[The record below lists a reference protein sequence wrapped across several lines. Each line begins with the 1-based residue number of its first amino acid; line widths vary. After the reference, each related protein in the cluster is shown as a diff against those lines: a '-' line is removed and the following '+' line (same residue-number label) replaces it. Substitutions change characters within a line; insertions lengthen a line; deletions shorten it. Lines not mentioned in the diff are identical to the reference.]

1 MKGKEM
7 SETSTPESVIRTVS
21 LEREED
27 GCRAVLDIRE
37 YQTPP
42 RIEGSRSFTA
52 LSKDDIRRQLMVGLA
67 IEVDRMLS
75 GECSEIQILYVG

>member
-1 MKGKEM
+1 M

-42 RIEGSRSFTA
+42 RIEGSHSFTA
-52 LSKDDIRRQLMVGLA
+52 LSKDEIRRQLMVGLA

>member
-1 MKGKEM
+1 M

>member
-1 MKGKEM
+1 M

-52 LSKDDIRRQLMVGLA
+52 LSTDDIRRQLMVGLA

>member
-1 MKGKEM
+1 M
-7 SETSTPESVIRTVS
+7 SETDTPESVIRTVS
-21 LEREED
+21 FEREED

-52 LSKDDIRRQLMVGLA
+52 LSKDEIRRQLMVGLA
-67 IEVDRMLS
+67 IEVDRMLT
-75 GECSEIQILYVG
+75 GECSEIHVQFVGERA